1 MVSYKQENCTK
12 TSYIVYAYSAC
23 VFIIIVCT
31 WKVYKVPCLYLNCL
45 AQIKKYVLTNVAVH
59 SEVMLDS
66 TPTND
71 FGSLIVV
78 WGDSV
83 SSPQMIISTTFAKFY
98 KAACV

>member
-1 MVSYKQENCTK
+1 MLSMCFYINCMYMHGK
-12 TSYIVYAYSAC
+12 C
-23 VFIIIVCT
+23 
-31 WKVYKVPCLYLNCL
+31 KVPCLYLNCL

-83 SSPQMIISTTFAKFY
+83 SSPQMIMLTNFAKFY